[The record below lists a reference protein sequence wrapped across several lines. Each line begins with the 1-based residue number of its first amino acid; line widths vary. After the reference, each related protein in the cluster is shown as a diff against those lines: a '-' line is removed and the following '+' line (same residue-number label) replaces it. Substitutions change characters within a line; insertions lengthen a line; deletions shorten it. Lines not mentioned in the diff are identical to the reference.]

1 MASQSK
7 YSDRQVDA
15 LLGELLLVLEKQQA
29 PTDLSLMVLGNAV
42 SHILQRDFAS
52 PTQREFMAEAFAQAL
67 KGALKR

>member
-52 PTQREFMAEAFAQAL
+52 STQREFMAEAFAQAL